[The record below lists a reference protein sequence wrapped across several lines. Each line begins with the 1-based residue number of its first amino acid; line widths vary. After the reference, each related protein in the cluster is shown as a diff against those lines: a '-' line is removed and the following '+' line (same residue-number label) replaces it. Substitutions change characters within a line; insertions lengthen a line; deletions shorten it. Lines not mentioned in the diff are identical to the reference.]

1 MKTVKVR
8 NIVIGEGIPKIC
20 VPVFE
25 RTKEEILSEAEHIA
39 GMKPDIVE
47 FRADR
52 FEGYRDQGSLSEV
65 LDGIRTALGDIPLLF
80 TLRTSKEGGEAAV
93 EKDEYAD
100 ILIKSCGSG
109 MIDMVDAE
117 ALGETDTG
125 RIIEAAR
132 SLGVK
137 VIASHHDFKN
147 TPEKDV
153 IIQQFREMQET
164 GADILKIAVMPQS
177 LRDVSKLID
186 ATEEMVTE
194 YAECPVVA
202 IAMGEIGTVSRVS
215 GEAFGSAM
223 TFGSASKQS
232 APGQIGVEELRE
244 ELKEF
249 HEELG
254 AETSG
259 E

>member
-1 MKTVKVR
+1 M
-8 NIVIGEGIPKIC
+8 
-20 VPVFE
+20 
-25 RTKEEILSEAEHIA
+25 
-39 GMKPDIVE
+39 E

-52 FEGYRDQGSLSEV
+52 FEGYCDHDSLAEILAGFRSVIGE
-65 LDGIRTALGDIPLLF
+65 IPLLF
-80 TLRTSKEGGEAAV
+80 TLRTSDEGGEAAV
-93 EKDEYAD
+93 GKDDYAD
-100 ILIKSCGSG
+100 ILINACGSG

-117 ALGETDTG
+117 ALGEVDTG
-125 RIIEAAR
+125 RIIEAAH
-132 SLGVK
+132 SMGVK
-137 VIASHHDFKN
+137 VVASHHDFKK

-153 IIQQFREMQET
+153 IIQQLREMQET
-164 GADILKIAVMPQS
+164 GADILKTAVMPQS
-177 LRDVSKLID
+177 IRDVSTLID

-202 IAMGEIGTVSRVS
+202 IAMGEIGTISRVS

-223 TFGSASKQS
+223 TFGAASKQS
-232 APGQIGVEELRE
+232 APGQIGIEELRE

-259 E
+259 DRKED